1 VAAQLSGLPPQLL
14 EAIISQE
21 NAPRDVGAV
30 SHPAADQAQTPAH
43 GLMQV
48 TPGTFRSIRPQVE
61 RLLGRE
67 ASVSNPFDNLL
78 GGALLWRKYL
88 DQTDGDV
95 EAAAR
100 LYHGGENPAGHG
112 PRTRQ
117 YGLEVAEKFAAATRG
132 R

>member
-1 VAAQLSGLPPQLL
+1 
-14 EAIISQE
+14 
-21 NAPRDVGAV
+21 
-30 SHPAADQAQTPAH
+30 
-43 GLMQV
+43 MQV
-48 TPGTFRSIRPQVE
+48 TPGTFQSIRPQVE

-67 ASVSNPFDNLL
+67 ASVQNPFDNLL

-117 YGLEVAEKFAAATRG
+117 YGIDIERKFAALAQPR
-132 R
+132 